1 MGILAWLV
9 VGAIAGFLAEK
20 VMHSSMGLMGNIV
33 LGIVGGVLAGWV
45 ASAVLKVPNAMNEID
60 ITSIAIAFVGAVV
73 ILWIGKMVRA

>member
-20 VMHSSMGLMGNIV
+20 VMSSSMGLVGNIV

-45 ASAVLKVPNAMNEID
+45 ASAVLKIPDAMTALD
-60 ITSIAIAFVGAVV
+60 IKSVAIAFVGAVV
-73 ILWIGKMVRA
+73 LLWIGKMVKK